1 MFYKYVV
8 FLIAVTSSGG
18 KWTPTQSP
26 LKKSPRL
33 EDAEVQS
40 LRTLDESK
48 SVIAGV
54 SKVCFPSTSQERL
67 DSQIDTNT
75 KPSCDSTPTM
85 ESVKENSVKVAPIF
99 LPPSERKALQK
110 STAMKSD
117 ANEILQSIINSTS
130 QAQYEEVPEDP
141 SHFNGNKVI
150 LNQYLSDKDP
160 YEGNKTKV
168 CPFYKK
174 LPGKQTLQKLL

>member
-1 MFYKYVV
+1 M
-8 FLIAVTSSGG
+8 TSSGS

-33 EDAEVQS
+33 EDIEVQS

-48 SVIAGV
+48 SKVASV
-54 SKVCFPSTSQERL
+54 SKVCFPSTSQEAVDRKTEA
-67 DSQIDTNT
+67 IT
-75 KPSCDSTPTM
+75 KPSIDLTM

-110 STAMKSD
+110 TTIMKSD
-117 ANEILQSIINSTS
+117 SNEILQSIINSTS
-130 QAQYEEVPEDP
+130 QAQFEEEPDNP

-174 LPGKQTLQKLL
+174 LPGRHE